1 LSRLRRRLLPHQW
14 YFKELIR
21 VSFGFLATYYRLL
34 DVKSLFSSPNNIHA
48 ASNAAANA
56 NAISTTT
63 AAAYVLI
70 STRLG

>member
-1 LSRLRRRLLPHQW
+1 
-14 YFKELIR
+14 
-21 VSFGFLATYYRLL
+21 LATYYRLL

-56 NAISTTT
+56 AANANAISTTT